1 MPRSTGAGWFKTYG
15 PGEFRGRDGW
25 HIRGKDTYGRS
36 IDGRLPPTVKTAG
49 AADRLGERLLKRSNS
64 RPPLPV
70 VEPPPP
76 PAGGRSFK
84 AAAEAYRRIRRP
96 RPDEWDR
103 IEKLIACPE
112 IGPVHVA
119 ELGTDQVATFATA
132 AKPHAKHDT
141 LNREIVTPYSSV
153 LHYAYE
159 LKWCGD
165 PIIRRFTEQEDEIR
179 AVQPAEV
186 DLLIANVDAT
196 GTYEKAAH
204 NRKDRRVAYKVAFL
218 EFLRLRGSRISDVLG
233 LNKERDLDLQRG
245 LVRLTIGKSR
255 DKVQWLP
262 LSPKLVA
269 IFANLPACEGGW
281 VFPWRFKSGVYKWL
295 TPLCDR
301 LQIKV
306 TPHMF
311 RHALGE
317 EAIDADV
324 DVITLQ
330 AMGAWA
336 SLNSARRYAR
346 ASKKRVAAADARRTA
361 LAEPSPAKAENVVEI
376 GKKTA

>member
-1 MPRSTGAGWFKTYG
+1 MSAGWFKTYA
-15 PGEFRGRDGW
+15 PGEFRGRPGW
-25 HIRGKDTYGRS
+25 HIRGKDAYGRA
-36 IDGRLPPTVKTAG
+36 IDGRLPPTIKTAG
-49 AADRLGERLLKRSNS
+49 AADRLGERLLKRSNR
-64 RPPLPV
+64 RPPAP
-70 VEPPPP
+70 VEPVEPK
-76 PAGGRSFK
+76 GDDHSFK
-84 AAAEAYRRIRRP
+84 AAAEAYRRIRKP
-96 RPDEWDR
+96 GAAEWER
-103 IEKLIACPE
+103 IEKLIACKE
-112 IGPVHVA
+112 IGPANTA
-119 ELGTDQVATFATA
+119 ELTTDQAATFALDS
-132 AKPHAKHDT
+132 KPHTKPDT
-141 LNREIVTPYSSV
+141 RNREIITPYSSV

-159 LKWCGD
+159 LGWRGD
-165 PIIRRFTEQEDEIR
+165 PIIRRFTELEDEVK
-179 AVQPAEV
+179 AVLPGEV
-186 DLLIANVDAT
+186 DRLIANVDAT
-196 GTYEKAAH
+196 GTYKKGAH
-204 NRKDRRVAYKVAFL
+204 QRKDRRVAYKVAFL

-233 LNKERDLDLQRG
+233 LHKERDLDLQRG

-269 IFANLPACEGGW
+269 LFANLPACDGGY

-301 LQIKV
+301 LKIKV

-361 LAEPSPAKAENVVEI
+361 LATAPVAEAENVVPI